1 MERLALRV
9 GAPRSPEETLMPI
22 YEYACRTCAHQFE
35 TLVRGDADPTCPH
48 CHGID
53 LERALSTFAV
63 GGPAPRQAAAPS
75 PCGRCGDPRGP
86 GACSMN

>member
-1 MERLALRV
+1 
-9 GAPRSPEETLMPI
+9 MPI
-22 YEYACRTCAHQFE
+22 YEYACRTCAHSFE
-35 TLVRGDADPTCPH
+35 TLVRGGEEPNCPH
-48 CHGID
+48 FHGAD

-63 GGPAPRQAAAPS
+63 GGPAASPRANAPGAS